1 MTDPIRGPAFPF
13 RIDPRSGGVAIS
25 EGSEKLKE
33 NLKHL
38 LLTRIGE
45 RMMRRQY
52 GGGAS
57 QLLHENINDGLV
69 AVARHQ
75 LTKALLRYEPRILP
89 QEIAIIPREGE
100 LYLRITYI
108 EADNPILQTTVIP
121 IQPAAPIL

>member
-13 RIDPRSGGVAIS
+13 RIDPRSGGAAVA
-25 EGSEKLKE
+25 EGPDKLKE

-45 RMMRRQY
+45 RVMLRQY
-52 GGGAS
+52 GGGAA

-75 LTKALLRYEPRILP
+75 MTKAILRYEPRILP
-89 QEIAIIPREGE
+89 QGVTAIARDGE
-100 LYLRITYI
+100 LYLRVTYI
-108 EADNPILQTTVIP
+108 TADSPTLQTTTIP
-121 IQPAAPIL
+121 IQPATPVV